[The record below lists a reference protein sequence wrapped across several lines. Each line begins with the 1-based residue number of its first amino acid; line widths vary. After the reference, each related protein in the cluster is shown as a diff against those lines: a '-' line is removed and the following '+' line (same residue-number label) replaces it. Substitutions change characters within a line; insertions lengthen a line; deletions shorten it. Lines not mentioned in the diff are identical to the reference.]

1 MLSQPSLGHKAGS
14 NFRFRI
20 LRTAVL
26 IFGIGLL
33 PITLLGFVVFRV
45 SSASTHELIL
55 ANNQAAATL
64 TQNLVQTE
72 FEHRIRT
79 LEGFAAN
86 PGFRE
91 RVETHDEEGVRD
103 QLQVLVESQPRIE
116 RAFVT
121 TPEALLWSDFP
132 KASES
137 LGVVFDHR
145 DWYKGVSENWTTH
158 VSGVYRRNAE
168 PRLLLVAVAA
178 PVRSSSGAVAGIV
191 VYQIRLEGLTQLI
204 SDLQIGT
211 HGYTVLVDHFGN
223 VVAHPHLDLQEGEHS
238 EYADSPLLLA
248 TRGSISRTMEY
259 DDPITGIPMLST
271 SARCAVGGNFWVL
284 IAQQP
289 LKEAYAPVRLLA
301 LQIAGGV
308 LLLSLVLIAGLVVLV
323 SYETQLRDKNI
334 QLDANNRELAE
345 DNRERR
351 RMYRTLLA
359 NLPGM
364 VYRCKNDPRRTME
377 FLSAECEALTGYD
390 PESLLL
396 NSELAYPEL
405 IHPDDVL
412 QAEEAIQRGIH
423 NRHSFTMTYRIR
435 TRTGEQRWVWERGRA
450 VFDEQGKVVALEGF
464 VSDITEQKLLEQ
476 QFLQSQKMEAIGQ
489 LAGGIAHD
497 FNNLLT
503 VINGYSAMLLD
514 DHPEPSAW
522 RNEVEEIERAGKRAA
537 GLTRQL
543 LAFSRKEVL
552 KPEVLD
558 LNQVVERMD
567 KMLRRLIGEN
577 IDLVTLLSPSLHHIK
592 FDPGHLEQIIMN
604 LAINARDAMPE
615 GGKLTLETANIELDE
630 TYVKLHPG
638 AQTGEHVMIAV
649 TDTGTGMDAAVQER
663 IFDPFFTTKSVG
675 KGTGL
680 GLSTVFG
687 IVKQSGGNIW
697 VYSEPGRGTT
707 FKVFLPLPES
717 DTLPVQ
723 ENSENP
729 PDANGETVL
738 VVEDEKGVRI
748 LVRMLLEK
756 RGYTA
761 IEASDGKSAVEA
773 LERHHAAI
781 RVMLTDLVLTD
792 MDGTELSRLAAKK
805 YPNVRIIYMSGYTDK
820 SISHSGALVP
830 GAAFV
835 EKPISPQ
842 DLFRKL
848 GRALNS

>member
-1 MLSQPSLGHKAGS
+1 MQSQSSFGQEEGS

-20 LRTAVL
+20 LRTALL
-26 IFGIGLL
+26 IFGFGLL
-33 PITLLGFVVFRV
+33 PIALLGFVVFRV

-86 PGFRE
+86 PGFQE
-91 RVETHDEEGVRD
+91 RVDTHDEEGVRD
-103 QLQVLVESQPRIE
+103 RLQVLVESQPRIE

-121 TPEALLWSDFP
+121 TPEGLLWSDFP
-132 KASES
+132 KAAES

-145 DWYKGVSENWTTH
+145 DWYKGVTENWTTY

-178 PVRSSSGAVAGIV
+178 PVRSSSGTVAGIV

-204 SDLQIGT
+204 GDLQIGT
-211 HGYTVLVDHFGN
+211 HGYTLLVDHFGN
-223 VVAHPHLDLQEGEHS
+223 VAAHPHLDLQLGEHR
-238 EYADSPLLLA
+238 EYADSPPVLA
-248 TRGSISRTMEY
+248 ARELPSRTMEY
-259 DDPITGIPMLST
+259 EDPVTGVPMLST
-271 SARCAVGGNFWVL
+271 SSRCEVGENFWVL

-301 LQIAGGV
+301 LQIAGGG
-308 LLLSLVLIAGLVVLV
+308 LLFSLVLIAGLALLI

-334 QLDANNRELAE
+334 QLDALNQDLAE

-364 VYRCKNDPRRTME
+364 VYRCRNDARRTME
-377 FLSAECEALTGYD
+377 FLSAESETLTGYK

-396 NSELAYPEL
+396 NSELAYPDL
-405 IHPDDVL
+405 IHPDDITL
-412 QAEEAIQRGIH
+412 AQEAIQRGIH
-423 NRHSFTMTYRIR
+423 RRHAFTMTYRIR
-435 TRTGEQRWVWERGRA
+435 TRTGEERWVWERGRA
-450 VFDEQGKVVALEGF
+450 VFDKQGKVKALEGF
-464 VSDITEQKLLEQ
+464 VSDITEQKSLEQ

-503 VINGYSAMLLD
+503 VIIGYSAMLLD
-514 DHPEPSAW
+514 DHPESSAW
-522 RNEVEEIERAGKRAA
+522 RNEVEEIDRAGKRAA
-537 GLTRQL
+537 ALTRQL

-552 KPEVLD
+552 KPEILD

-577 IDLVTLLSPSLHHIK
+577 IDLVTLLSPNLNRVK
-592 FDPGHLEQIIMN
+592 FDPGQLEQIIMN

-615 GGKLTLETANIELDE
+615 GGKLTLETDNIELDE
-630 TYVKLHPG
+630 NYANSHPG
-638 AQTGEHVMIAV
+638 AQAGEHVVIAI
-649 TDTGTGMDAAVQER
+649 TDTGTGMDAEVQER
-663 IFDPFFTTKSVG
+663 IFDPFFTTKGVG

-707 FKVFLPLPES
+707 FKVFLPSLES
-717 DTLPVQ
+717 DTPMVEDHQ
-723 ENSENP
+723 EIP

-738 VVEDEKGVRI
+738 VVEDEESVRI

-756 RGYTA
+756 RGYTV
-761 IEASDGKSAVEA
+761 IEASDGKSALA
-773 LERHHAAI
+773 TLGQHHRAI

-792 MDGTELSRLAAKK
+792 MDGTELSRLALETNPTLK
-805 YPNVRIIYMSGYTDK
+805 IIYMSGYTDN
-820 SISHSGALVP
+820 SRNHSGDFVP
-830 GAAFV
+830 GAAFI

-842 DLFRKL
+842 DLYRKL
-848 GRALNS
+848 GRTLS